1 MVNGNNKKLK
11 AYVRYDSLGRIV
23 PSSSILA
30 RFKPKVGN
38 WVEISSNLC
47 CDPVPSLSLLLLDG
61 EIGLL
66 LQENGSEI
74 TL

>member
-1 MVNGNNKKLK
+1 MANGSSKKLK
-11 AYVRYDSLGRIV
+11 AYVRYDGLGRIV

-38 WVEISSNLC
+38 WKEISSSLC
-47 CDPVPSLSLLLLDG
+47 CNPIPSSSVLLLDG

-74 TL
+74 IL